1 MNNEDVEALFNDHLH
16 DNQIPYQKNWHES
29 QFYNWL
35 NDGNNSIFKLLL
47 NWEAKLNFDN
57 GNLEKYDIN
66 RTYDNTTDKFSGL
79 SNTYKSCKDIY
90 DFYDRY

>member
-1 MNNEDVEALFNDHLH
+1 MNNEEVETLFNKHLYE
-16 DNQIPYQKNWHES
+16 NQIPYQNWHES

-57 GNLEKYDIN
+57 GNEKYDIN
-66 RTYDNTTDKFSGL
+66 RTYDNTTDKFSWSL
-79 SNTYKSCKDIY
+79 SNTYKS
-90 DFYDRY
+90 